1 MAVTKR
7 YKVYRCDKLIGDY
20 TAVDAADMLKCTP
33 GTVRSYASGGNK
45 LYGEYTFEV
54 VEPEPVCKAGKSWTM
69 TRDQA
74 VDWEDTRQRLLSSG
88 ADLSRYVLKPEPSW
102 R

>member
-7 YKVYRCDKLIGDY
+7 YKVYRRGKLIGEY

-33 GTVRSYASGGNK
+33 GTVRSYASRGLK

-54 VEPEPVCKAGKSWTM
+54 VEPEEKAVRPWPKC
-69 TRDQA
+69 D
-74 VDWEDTRQRLLSSG
+74 DWLEEWERTRQMFLCSG
-88 ADLSRYVLKPEPSW
+88 LDLSRIPIRPGAGW

>member
-7 YKVYRCDKLIGDY
+7 YAVYCRGELIGEY

-33 GTVRSYASGGNK
+33 GTVRTYASYGK
-45 LYGEYTFEV
+45 ALYGEYTFEV
-54 VEPEPVCKAGKSWTM
+54 IEPEKRMEKPWTAS
-69 TRDQA
+69 DEWA
-74 VDWEDTRQRLLSSG
+74 VDWEETRQRLLVSG
-88 ADLSRYVLKPEPSW
+88 ADLSQIKIRPKSGW

>member
-7 YKVYRCDKLIGDY
+7 YAVYCHGELIGEY

-33 GTVRSYASGGNK
+33 GTVRTYASYGK
-45 LYGEYTFEV
+45 ALYGEYTFEAI
-54 VEPEPVCKAGKSWTM
+54 EPEMRMEKPWPASDEW
-69 TRDQA
+69 A
-74 VDWEDTRQRLLSSG
+74 AAWEKTRQRFLCSG
-88 ADLSRYVLKPEPSW
+88 LDLSQIKIRPKSVW

>member
-7 YKVYRCDKLIGDY
+7 YAVYCHGELIGEY

-33 GTVRSYASGGNK
+33 GTIRTYASGGNK

-54 VEPEPVCKAGKSWTM
+54 IEPEMWMEKPWPASDEW
-69 TRDQA
+69 A
-74 VDWEDTRQRLLSSG
+74 ADWEETRQRFLSSG
-88 ADLSRYVLKPEPSW
+88 LDLSRIKIRPKSVW